1 MWDPS
6 SPTRNQGHSPCVGC
20 SELEPL
26 EVPSSFFFFLIFIYL
41 TVPVLVVA
49 LRIFDQGSS
58 SLTRDRTWAP
68 CIENSRVLAT
78 GPPGSPYFW
87 YSCCSGTR
95 LATGEGQQRE
105 PIFHKQTSPPPTSSH
120 LTLRAPTHPQAHV
133 PSQTSHPALCP
144 ADSSQQPWSSPT
156 AGPGQLLNVLHGKH
170 GPQLQLWS
178 RFCSHLLDVCL

>member
-26 EVPSSFFFFLIFIYL
+26 EVPSSVFFFFLIFIYL

-87 YSCCSGTR
+87 YSCCSATR

-105 PIFHKQTSPPPTSSH
+105 PIFHKQTSPSPTSSH
-120 LTLRAPTHPQAHV
+120 LTLTC
-133 PSQTSHPALCP
+133 SHPAP
-144 ADSSQQPWSSPT
+144 
-156 AGPGQLLNVLHGKH
+156 GPRALPDLPP
-170 GPQLQLWS
+170 GPLPG
-178 RFCSHLLDVCL
+178 

>member
-1 MWDPS
+1 MKAL
-6 SPTRNQGHSPCVGC
+6 SPNHWPAR
-20 SELEPL
+20 EFPL
-26 EVPSSFFFFLIFIYL
+26 FFVFFFKKIIIFWPRCMACGILVPQPGIKATAPVLAAQSWNHWKSLLLFFFFFLIFIYL

-105 PIFHKQTSPPPTSSH
+105 TIFHKQTSPPPTSSH
-120 LTLRAPTHPQAHV
+120 LTLTC
-133 PSQTSHPALCP
+133 SHPAP
-144 ADSSQQPWSSPT
+144 
-156 AGPGQLLNVLHGKH
+156 GPRALPDLPP
-170 GPQLQLWS
+170 GPLPG
-178 RFCSHLLDVCL
+178 